1 MKDILAEFNEEML
14 FADGFD
20 EALIGV
26 GQRADGLSLAMYNAN
41 KCIEILMA
49 DGMTDEE
56 AQEYFEFNVLGAYV
70 GENTPMFC
78 YLAED
83 L

>member
-1 MKDILAEFNEEML
+1 MRDILAEFNEEML

-20 EALIGV
+20 DALIGV

-41 KCIEILMA
+41 KCIEILME

-56 AQEYFEFNVLGAYV
+56 AQEYFEFNVLGSYM

-78 YLAED
+78 YLVED